1 MDKIM
6 ETLKGLGENNNFLI
20 GVIVVG
26 VILILLIIF
35 TVLNTKK
42 VKKQLNEA
50 EMNYNSLKSIP
61 LPFKLNKAVALSRVN
76 SAVAEIVERSR
87 NEFDIVQEQLKE
99 ASVYL
104 GEIDD
109 LIYVHKVKQAKRQLK
124 ELQELLENCSVGV
137 HKLSTSLD
145 NILEQE
151 SAQREQINKLKNQF
165 RIDKEIIRDN
175 RENYNSGIEV
185 LEARVT
191 SIEKMFSTFEEWMFA
206 SEFAKAGTQQVE
218 ISEAMKELEQLMD
231 EFPALYEEAKLS
243 LPKAIDET
251 GYVYAQA
258 RNQGVYLEHLEAKR
272 NLETVTAM
280 LKDDL
285 GRLAEGQIEGVM
297 YSLLECEKRLQQLKE
312 QIDREV
318 KASEDFTASY
328 EPLLNDIQ
336 TMNEN
341 IIKLRDLYEKVKIR
355 FGFENLNDSLDAI
368 DRMMS
373 EVLIARDKLKESAAN
388 QAIPA
393 TTLMLSMNE
402 LKQHCKELLDELG
415 KVKKKLD
422 TACADEERAKKQ
434 LLKLQLIVNE
444 ITVKINKNRL
454 PSISLKYEEDLRKA
468 NLIIN
473 EINCLLEA
481 TPLDVARL
489 NEKLKEAIDFVYTL
503 FNSVNNLVGM
513 AIMVE
518 NTIVFGNRYR
528 STYPEIDSELTRAEL
543 CFRNGQYTKALKIA
557 IQTIEKLHPGSYE
570 KLIRKTQGTAA

>member
-1 MDKIM
+1 
-6 ETLKGLGENNNFLI
+6 
-20 GVIVVG
+20 
-26 VILILLIIF
+26 
-35 TVLNTKK
+35 
-42 VKKQLNEA
+42 
-50 EMNYNSLKSIP
+50 
-61 LPFKLNKAVALSRVN
+61 
-76 SAVAEIVERSR
+76 
-87 NEFDIVQEQLKE
+87 
-99 ASVYL
+99 
-104 GEIDD
+104 
-109 LIYVHKVKQAKRQLK
+109 
-124 ELQELLENCSVGV
+124 
-137 HKLSTSLD
+137 
-145 NILEQE
+145 
-151 SAQREQINKLKNQF
+151 
-165 RIDKEIIRDN
+165 
-175 RENYNSGIEV
+175 
-185 LEARVT
+185 
-191 SIEKMFSTFEEWMFA
+191 MFSTFEEWMFA

-373 EVLIARDKLKESAAN
+373 EVLIARDKLKDSAAN

>member
-1 MDKIM
+1 M
-6 ETLKGLGENNNFLI
+6 
-20 GVIVVG
+20 
-26 VILILLIIF
+26 
-35 TVLNTKK
+35 
-42 VKKQLNEA
+42 
-50 EMNYNSLKSIP
+50 
-61 LPFKLNKAVALSRVN
+61 
-76 SAVAEIVERSR
+76 
-87 NEFDIVQEQLKE
+87 
-99 ASVYL
+99 
-104 GEIDD
+104 
-109 LIYVHKVKQAKRQLK
+109 
-124 ELQELLENCSVGV
+124 
-137 HKLSTSLD
+137 
-145 NILEQE
+145 
-151 SAQREQINKLKNQF
+151 
-165 RIDKEIIRDN
+165 
-175 RENYNSGIEV
+175 
-185 LEARVT
+185 
-191 SIEKMFSTFEEWMFA
+191 
-206 SEFAKAGTQQVE
+206 
-218 ISEAMKELEQLMD
+218 
-231 EFPALYEEAKLS
+231 
-243 LPKAIDET
+243 
-251 GYVYAQA
+251 
-258 RNQGVYLEHLEAKR
+258 
-272 NLETVTAM
+272 
-280 LKDDL
+280 
-285 GRLAEGQIEGVM
+285 
-297 YSLLECEKRLQQLKE
+297 
-312 QIDREV
+312 
-318 KASEDFTASY
+318 
-328 EPLLNDIQ
+328 LNDIQ